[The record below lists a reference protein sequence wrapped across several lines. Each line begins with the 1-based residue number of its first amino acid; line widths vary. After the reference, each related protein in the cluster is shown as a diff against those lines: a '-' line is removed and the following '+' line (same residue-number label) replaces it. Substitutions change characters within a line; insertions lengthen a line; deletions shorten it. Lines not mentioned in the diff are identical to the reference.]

1 MFQSKLSVLG
11 CIMKVFHQYHAEPQV
26 IHNHTAKFEP
36 HLHSEVEILVLFSGD
51 ATARIA
57 GKTYDLQTGDAVV
70 VFPNTVHSYTSP
82 DTLDVGKFIF
92 SPDIIPDLKNT
103 FANMT
108 PRHPVIR
115 TDTELQQIARSVIQH
130 YSHSSSVVKR
140 AYLSLLAGKLL
151 ECCELENQTYA
162 KHDTLETILQYCE
175 SNFRSEISLQ
185 TLSEALNISKSHL
198 SHIFSGKIKMDFRN
212 YLNTLRINHAYTLL
226 SGTDLSMTEIAEQ
239 CGFSG
244 LRTFNRTF
252 QLHNGMSP
260 TAYKKQLHKQ

>member
-1 MFQSKLSVLG
+1 
-11 CIMKVFHQYHAEPQV
+11 MKVFHQYHNEPQV
-26 IHNHTAKFEP
+26 IHNRTVTFEP
-36 HLHSEVEILVLFSGD
+36 HLHGEVEIIVLFNGN

-57 GKTYDLQTGDAVV
+57 GKEYALQAGDAAI
-70 VFPNTVHSYTSP
+70 VFPNTVHSYLSA

-92 SPDIIPDLKNT
+92 SPDTIPDLKNT
-103 FANMT
+103 FADMMPPCPIIRMT
-108 PRHPVIR
+108 PATQRIA
-115 TDTELQQIARSVIQH
+115 TEIIQDYRRS
-130 YSHSSSVVKR
+130 SAVVKR

-151 ECCELENQTYA
+151 ESCELESQTYA
-162 KHDTLETILQYCE
+162 KRDTIDTILSYCQE
-175 SNFRSEISLQ
+175 NFRSEISLQ
-185 TLSEALNISKSHL
+185 TLSDALNISKSHL

-226 SGTDLSMTEIAEQ
+226 AGTDLSMTEIAEQ

-260 TAYKKQLHKQ
+260 TAYKKQLHHRGKERNG